1 MPSPPLSTQLS
12 TITSSELAIS
22 FSLGKVCIVRAVCES
37 CNSQTPNYLQL
48 WGCPKIRGH
57 KTSKIH
63 HFLCGNQWFGVFL
76 CPKLRGIPHF
86 WTNLMQSSKKPT
98 RNHPSWNERRKVTKV
113 TKSARL
119 SRKSGIFFPVHL
131 HHLNLIWQHLDVGN
145 KMVPVLQIPGR
156 YLSAVHRLIDHRP
169 DTCSWLNRQPYSRGV
184 SWWSQELAKFWLVS
198 TVGFSLWPLLSL
210 EFLFFFGL
218 TILPVLS
225 SI

>member
-1 MPSPPLSTQLS
+1 MSSPPLSTQLS

-119 SRKSGIFFPVHL
+119 SQTQPEIRNFFSSPSAPSESYLATPGCWKQNGPSSADPRSISFCCASSHWSSSWHL
-131 HHLNLIWQHLDVGN
+131 Q
-145 KMVPVLQIPGR
+145 
-156 YLSAVHRLIDHRP
+156 
-169 DTCSWLNRQPYSRGV
+169 
-184 SWWSQELAKFWLVS
+184 
-198 TVGFSLWPLLSL
+198 
-210 EFLFFFGL
+210 L
-218 TILPVLS
+218 T
-225 SI
+225 